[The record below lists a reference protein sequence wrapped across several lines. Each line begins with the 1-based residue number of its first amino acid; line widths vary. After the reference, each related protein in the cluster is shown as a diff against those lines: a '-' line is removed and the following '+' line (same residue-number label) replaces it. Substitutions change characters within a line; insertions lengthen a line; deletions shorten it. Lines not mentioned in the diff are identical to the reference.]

1 MKHLKIFMTFV
12 AAAAMSVVMVSCEKG
27 NEPGQGNKLNGH
39 EYVDLGLSVK
49 WASCNVGA
57 TTPEGYGDYF
67 EWGEI
72 IPMEECAWDDCI
84 TLGDIS
90 GNPQYDAA
98 RAIWGGRWRIPT
110 RTECE
115 ELLNNCTW
123 TWSVQNGVNGY
134 KITGPNGNSIFL
146 PAAGGTENER
156 YYGQGEEGWY
166 WSSTPHEY
174 YSEISDYSISF
185 NSERYYLNEG
195 DHGDGHT
202 IRPVCD

>member
-12 AAAAMSVVMVSCEKG
+12 VAAMSVVMVSCEKG

-146 PAAGGTENER
+146 PAAGSTEDGR
-156 YYGQGEEGWY
+156 YYNQGEGGG
-166 WSSTPHEY
+166 
-174 YSEISDYSISF
+174 IGV
-185 NSERYYLNEG
+185 LL
-195 DHGDGHT
+195 HT
-202 IRPVCD
+202 NTIENIQTIKLVLIASGIP

>member
-12 AAAAMSVVMVSCEKG
+12 AAAMSVVMVSCEKG

-146 PAAGGTENER
+146 PAAGSREDGR
-156 YYGQGEEGWY
+156 YYDQGEGGWY
-166 WSSTPHEY
+166 WSSTPYEY
-174 YSEISDYSISF
+174 YREYSDYQISF
-185 NSERYYLNEG
+185 NSEYYSVNDGGE
-195 DHGDGHT
+195 HQDGHT